1 MRKKILGLI
10 PTRLGSLRL
19 PAKSLLQIGN
29 FPLVIHV
36 YKRAM
41 LSKKLDD
48 VVICCDDKK
57 ILNAAKKFGA
67 KAILT
72 SKHHLNGTER
82 ICEAYK
88 LLKKKYDYVIDIQGD
103 EPLINPNQIDKVVK
117 FHLKNSNMDIIV
129 PSLKIKKTYNENIVK
144 IVKDS
149 YKNVLYFS
157 RSTIPFTF
165 KNKTKYLNKHLSI
178 ISFKPKALEFFS
190 KSKQTYLE
198 KVEGIELLRALEIG
212 LNIKS
217 PDFVG
222 DSFSVDVKEDYL
234 KAKIKFETDK
244 FYKLYKK
251 L

>member
-1 MRKKILGLI
+1 MRKKIIGLI
-10 PTRLGSLRL
+10 PTRINSRRL
-19 PAKSLLQIGN
+19 PAKALLPIN
-29 FPLVIHV
+29 NYPLIVHV
-36 YKRAM
+36 YKRAK
-41 LSKKLDD
+41 LSKMLDD
-48 VVICCDDKK
+48 VIVCCDDKK
-57 ILNAAKKFGA
+57 IFDTVMNYGCKVL
-67 KAILT
+67 LT
-72 SKHHLNGTER
+72 SKKHKNGTER
-82 ICEAYK
+82 IAEGYK

-190 KSKQTYLE
+190 KSNDPWMVSHIK
-198 KVEGIELLRALEIG
+198 LLMQIWQGNMDAQMI
-212 LNIKS
+212 
-217 PDFVG
+217 
-222 DSFSVDVKEDYL
+222 
-234 KAKIKFETDK
+234 
-244 FYKLYKK
+244 
-251 L
+251 